1 MNDIAASRLRL
12 WVGLAFGTL
21 VIPATLRTKVTP
33 IMMHQILICFG
44 TLLLTSS
51 PIFGDGRADVIREIN
66 TSDLVSGTEEGKS
79 WRIFFDAC
87 LKLTDPP
94 ETLSSTLDMN
104 TVWPEMNGWNDVS
117 LWALHNQHMEA
128 AILDSAG
135 RIIIGLPYGIEHV
148 PASYRDAGIYAEIGV
163 DDRLHEF
170 DFSYVETVQLACLW
184 VTAESYRLLESGE
197 YDRALKLTMAELIVL
212 RKFCDRIFLDEK
224 IKFMKILGDGLA
236 IFREMMYSYRDAI
249 TPEKFREIAREWI
262 PYLRVDSSRL
272 LMPDGDQVVSEALLD
287 ELFTSRGEPDVAKFR
302 EILTDIQVD
311 DDQLTR
317 FGAARFWET
326 MAYSGHSGHDASL
339 ERLRKIYDDWWRRWR
354 VRAFHPQLKVES
366 ELEQTNP
373 VRYAAVRLI
382 IRDIQDLFYQR
393 DFLWTQING
402 TAVSSALC
410 GYRNHYGRYP
420 RSLKMM
426 YAQFLHRTSNL
437 DRFADLPKRFNSDWS
452 LYNAPVGPF
461 HYRKIDTK
469 TALDTENS
477 DRLWLEPNSCILYSV
492 AVDGKDNRG
501 SDENMD
507 LVLWPPL
514 KILERNAGI
523 IK

>member
-1 MNDIAASRLRL
+1 M
-12 WVGLAFGTL
+12 
-21 VIPATLRTKVTP
+21 
-33 IMMHQILICFG
+33 
-44 TLLLTSS
+44 
-51 PIFGDGRADVIREIN
+51 
-66 TSDLVSGTEEGKS
+66 
-79 WRIFFDAC
+79 
-87 LKLTDPP
+87 
-94 ETLSSTLDMN
+94 
-104 TVWPEMNGWNDVS
+104 
-117 LWALHNQHMEA
+117 
-128 AILDSAG
+128 
-135 RIIIGLPYGIEHV
+135 
-148 PASYRDAGIYAEIGV
+148 
-163 DDRLHEF
+163 
-170 DFSYVETVQLACLW
+170 
-184 VTAESYRLLESGE
+184 
-197 YDRALKLTMAELIVL
+197 
-212 RKFCDRIFLDEK
+212 
-224 IKFMKILGDGLA
+224 
-236 IFREMMYSYRDAI
+236 
-249 TPEKFREIAREWI
+249 
-262 PYLRVDSSRL
+262 
-272 LMPDGDQVVSEALLD
+272 
-287 ELFTSRGEPDVAKFR
+287 
-302 EILTDIQVD
+302 D

-317 FGAARFWET
+317 FGAARFWKSI
-326 MAYSGHSGHDASL
+326 ANSGHRGHKDSL

-492 AVDGKDNRG
+492 AVNGKDNRG
-501 SDENMD
+501 SDENED
-507 LVLWPPL
+507 LILWPPL